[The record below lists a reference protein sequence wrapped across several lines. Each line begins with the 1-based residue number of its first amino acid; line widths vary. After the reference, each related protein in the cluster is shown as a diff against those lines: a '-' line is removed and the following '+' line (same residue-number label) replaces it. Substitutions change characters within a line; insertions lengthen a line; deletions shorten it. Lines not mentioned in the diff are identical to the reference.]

1 MIRQLRFAA
10 VALLLASCSTVMDGQ
25 IQDVTIETVGA
36 NNTLCYMQ
44 NREFSFRFYPPQT
57 LKVTKSS
64 DPYTIRCLA
73 PGNREKTVV
82 VAPKVSDNVYWNA
95 ANVGTGAP
103 IDHLSAAMYE
113 LPDKIVINFE
123 GMIASGYA
131 QPGYNEFFDRN
142 PHLKGMEEF
151 RAGQA
156 ALLRDVEAP
165 SSTLKRREGS
175 ASEGIDTLS
184 SPVGGA
190 GIGSNNAGQ
199 GASLLRIEPLPPV
212 ITTLPPPPVPSGS
225 RGMSAEDLTRS
236 MNPQIFSGGSSTPA
250 ATSAPVPMGMR

>member
-10 VALLLASCSTVMDGQ
+10 VALLLASCSTVIDGQ
-25 IQDVTIETVGA
+25 IQDVTIETSGA
-36 NNTLCYMQ
+36 DNTLCYMQ

-73 PGNREKTVV
+73 PGNREKTLVV
-82 VAPKVSDNVYWNA
+82 EPKVSDNVFWNA
-95 ANVGTGAP
+95 TNVGTGVP
-103 IDHLSAAMYE
+103 VDHLSAAMYE

-123 GMIASGYA
+123 GMPAGGYQ
-131 QPGYNEFFDRN
+131 QPGYNQFFDKN

-156 ALLRDVEAP
+156 ALLRDINAP
-165 SSTLKRREGS
+165 ETTLQKRED
-175 ASEGIDTLS
+175 ASEGGDLIS
-184 SPVGGA
+184 SPEGGS
-190 GIGSNNAGQ
+190 GIGSNKGGQ
-199 GASLLRIEPLPPV
+199 GASLMSIEPLPPV

-225 RGMSAEDLTRS
+225 RAMSAEDLTRS
-236 MNPQIFSGGSSTPA
+236 MNPQIFGGGSSTPA
-250 ATSAPVPMGMR
+250 ATSAPMSMGAQ